1 MAAIGSVQKLNEM
14 EKKLSYFTEE
24 TMKHLILKNSTRDR
38 WLFRSLKA
46 MIACKLTLVYG
57 PYHMM
62 SDLQSLAASGYQ
74 DTYEHAEILAS
85 FLSQLIPSHPT
96 TPSELM
102 ETTDDYSNEAI
113 EKYKEYKRL
122 LELLEGDC
130 FYPKVAEKFCKKV
143 YKARNYYTFK
153 AFANLNYSIY
163 AQALLLYQISEIDYK
178 TFVDQF
184 QEISLFEQK
193 RKPLTLSRLKLY
205 IRTMSKVVDLYFN
218 LLAKT
223 KF

>member
-1 MAAIGSVQKLNEM
+1 MAATASATRNKTM
-14 EKKLSYFTEE
+14 EKKNSYFTEE
-24 TMKHLILKNSTRDR
+24 TMKHLILNHATHDR
-38 WLFRSLKA
+38 WLLRSLKA

-57 PYHMM
+57 PYHSM

-74 DTYEHAEILAS
+74 ESYEDAEILAS
-85 FLSQLIPSHPT
+85 FLTQLVPSSPT

-102 ETTDDYSNEAI
+102 RTSDDYSNKAI
-113 EKYKEYKRL
+113 EKYKEYQHL

-153 AFANLNYSIY
+153 AFANLNYSVY
-163 AQALLLYQISEIDYK
+163 SQVLLMYQISKIDYK

-184 QEISLFEQK
+184 QEISLFSQK
-193 RKPLTLSRLKLY
+193 RTPITLSELKLY
-205 IRTMSKVVDLYFN
+205 IKTMNKVADLYFT
-218 LLAKT
+218 LLGKT
-223 KF
+223 DF

>member
-1 MAAIGSVQKLNEM
+1 M
-14 EKKLSYFTEE
+14 EKKISYFTEE
-24 TMKHLILKNSTRDR
+24 TMKHLILKNATRDR

-62 SDLQSLAASGYQ
+62 SDLQSLAASGFQ

-85 FLSQLIPSHPT
+85 FLTELVPSHPT

-102 ETTDDYSNEAI
+102 ETTDDYINEAI
-113 EKYKEYKRL
+113 EKYKEYKHL

-143 YKARNYYTFK
+143 YKARKYYTFK

-163 AQALLLYQISEIDYK
+163 AQVLLLYQISKIDYK
-178 TFVDQF
+178 TFIDQF
-184 QEISLFEQK
+184 QEYSLFSQK
-193 RKPLTLSRLKLY
+193 RKPLTLSELKLY
-205 IRTMSKVVDLYFN
+205 IKTMSNVVDLYFT
-218 LLAKT
+218 LLGKT
-223 KF
+223 KL

>member
-1 MAAIGSVQKLNEM
+1 M

-24 TMKHLILKNSTRDR
+24 TMKHLILKNATHDR
-38 WLFRSLKA
+38 WLFRSSKA

-57 PYHMM
+57 PYHTM
-62 SDLQSLAASGYQ
+62 SDLQSLSASGYQ
-74 DTYEHAEILAS
+74 ETYEHAEIMAS

-102 ETTDDYSNEAI
+102 QTSDDYSNEAI
-113 EKYKEYKRL
+113 EKYKEYKHL

-163 AQALLLYQISEIDYK
+163 AQALLLYQISKIDYE

-184 QEISLFEQK
+184 QEISLFSQK
-193 RKPLTLSRLKLY
+193 RKPLTLSELKLF
-205 IRTMSKVVDLYFN
+205 IRTMSKVVDLYFT

>member
-1 MAAIGSVQKLNEM
+1 
-14 EKKLSYFTEE
+14 
-24 TMKHLILKNSTRDR
+24 MKHLILKNATRDR

-62 SDLQSLAASGYQ
+62 SDLQSLAASGFQ

-85 FLSQLIPSHPT
+85 FLTELVPSHPT

-102 ETTDDYSNEAI
+102 ETVDDYCNEAI
-113 EKYKEYKRL
+113 EEYKEYKHL

-143 YKARNYYTFK
+143 YKARKYYTFK

-163 AQALLLYQISEIDYK
+163 AQVLLLYQISKIDYK
-178 TFVDQF
+178 TFIDQF
-184 QEISLFEQK
+184 QEYSLFSQK
-193 RKPLTLSRLKLY
+193 RKPLTLSELKLY
-205 IRTMSKVVDLYFN
+205 IKTMSNVVDLYFT
-218 LLAKT
+218 LLGKT
-223 KF
+223 KL

>member
-1 MAAIGSVQKLNEM
+1 M
-14 EKKLSYFTEE
+14 EKKISYFTEE
-24 TMKHLILKNSTRDR
+24 TMKHLILKNATRDR

-62 SDLQSLAASGYQ
+62 SDLQSLAANGFQ

-85 FLSQLIPSHPT
+85 FLTELVPSHPT

-102 ETTDDYSNEAI
+102 ETVDDYCNEAI
-113 EKYKEYKRL
+113 EKYKEYKHL

-130 FYPKVAEKFCKKV
+130 FYPKVAENFCKKV
-143 YKARNYYTFK
+143 YKARKYYTFK

-163 AQALLLYQISEIDYK
+163 AQVLLLYQISKIDYK
-178 TFVDQF
+178 TFIDQF
-184 QEISLFEQK
+184 QEYSLFSQK
-193 RKPLTLSRLKLY
+193 RKPLTLSELKLY
-205 IRTMSKVVDLYFN
+205 IKTMSNVVDLYFT
-218 LLAKT
+218 LLGKT
-223 KF
+223 KL

>member
-1 MAAIGSVQKLNEM
+1 M
-14 EKKLSYFTEE
+14 EKKISYFTEE
-24 TMKHLILKNSTRDR
+24 TMKHLILKNAAHDR

-62 SDLQSLAASGYQ
+62 SDLQSLAASGFQ
-74 DTYEHAEILAS
+74 DTYEHAEILAA
-85 FLSQLIPSHPT
+85 FLTELVPSHPT

-102 ETTDDYSNEAI
+102 ETTDDYINEAI
-113 EKYKEYKRL
+113 EKYKEYKHL

-143 YKARNYYTFK
+143 YKARKYYTFK

-163 AQALLLYQISEIDYK
+163 AQVLLLYQISKIDYK
-178 TFVDQF
+178 TFIDQF
-184 QEISLFEQK
+184 QEYSLFSQK
-193 RKPLTLSRLKLY
+193 RKPLTLSELKLY
-205 IRTMSKVVDLYFN
+205 IKTMSNVVDLYFT
-218 LLAKT
+218 LLGKT
-223 KF
+223 KL

>member
-1 MAAIGSVQKLNEM
+1 M
-14 EKKLSYFTEE
+14 EKKISYFTEE
-24 TMKHLILKNSTRDR
+24 TMKHLILKNATLDR

-62 SDLQSLAASGYQ
+62 SDLQSLAASGFQ

-85 FLSQLIPSHPT
+85 FLTELVPSHPT

-102 ETTDDYSNEAI
+102 ETVDDYCNEAI
-113 EKYKEYKRL
+113 EKYKEYKHL

-143 YKARNYYTFK
+143 YKARKYYTFK

-163 AQALLLYQISEIDYK
+163 AQVLLLYQISKIDYK

-184 QEISLFEQK
+184 QEYSLFSQK
-193 RKPLTLSRLKLY
+193 RKPLTLSELKLY
-205 IRTMSKVVDLYFN
+205 IKTMSNVVDLYFT
-218 LLAKT
+218 LLGKT
-223 KF
+223 KL

>member
-1 MAAIGSVQKLNEM
+1 
-14 EKKLSYFTEE
+14 
-24 TMKHLILKNSTRDR
+24 
-38 WLFRSLKA
+38 
-46 MIACKLTLVYG
+46 
-57 PYHMM
+57 M
-62 SDLQSLAASGYQ
+62 SDLQSLAASGFQ

-85 FLSQLIPSHPT
+85 FLTELLPSHPT

-102 ETTDDYSNEAI
+102 QTSDDYSNEAI
-113 EKYKEYKRL
+113 EKYKEYQHL
-122 LELLEGDC
+122 MELLEGDC

-184 QEISLFEQK
+184 QEISLFSQK
-193 RKPLTLSRLKLY
+193 RMPLTLSKLKLF
-205 IRTMSKVVDLYFN
+205 IKTMNKVADLYFTLLGKTN
-218 LLAKT
+218 L
-223 KF
+223 

>member
-1 MAAIGSVQKLNEM
+1 M
-14 EKKLSYFTEE
+14 EKQTKYFSEQ
-24 TMKHLILKNSTRDR
+24 TMKHLILNHAIQDR
-38 WLFRSLKA
+38 WLLRSLKA

-62 SDLQSLAASGYQ
+62 SDLQSLAASGFQ

-85 FLSQLIPSHPT
+85 FLTELVPSHST

-102 ETTDDYSNEAI
+102 ETVDDYCNEAI
-113 EKYKEYKRL
+113 EKYKEYKHL

-143 YKARNYYTFK
+143 YKARKYYTFK

-163 AQALLLYQISEIDYK
+163 AQVLLLYQISKIDYK
-178 TFVDQF
+178 TFIDQF
-184 QEISLFEQK
+184 QEYSLFSQK
-193 RKPLTLSRLKLY
+193 RKPLTLSELKLY
-205 IRTMSKVVDLYFN
+205 IKTMSNVVDLYFT
-218 LLAKT
+218 LLGKT
-223 KF
+223 KL

>member
-24 TMKHLILKNSTRDR
+24 TMKHLILKNSTRVR

-163 AQALLLYQISEIDYK
+163 AQALLLYQISKIDYK

-184 QEISLFEQK
+184 QEINLFEQK

-223 KF
+223 KL

>member
-1 MAAIGSVQKLNEM
+1 M
-14 EKKLSYFTEE
+14 EKKISYFTEE
-24 TMKHLILKNSTRDR
+24 TMKHLILKNATRDR

-62 SDLQSLAASGYQ
+62 SDLQSLAASGFQ

-85 FLSQLIPSHPT
+85 FLTELVPSHST

-102 ETTDDYSNEAI
+102 ETVDDYCNEAI
-113 EKYKEYKRL
+113 EKYKEYKHL

-143 YKARNYYTFK
+143 YKARKYYTFK

-163 AQALLLYQISEIDYK
+163 AQVLLLYQISKIDYK
-178 TFVDQF
+178 TFIDQF
-184 QEISLFEQK
+184 QEYSLFSQK
-193 RKPLTLSRLKLY
+193 RKPLTLSELKLY
-205 IRTMSKVVDLYFN
+205 IKTMSNVVDLYFT
-218 LLAKT
+218 LLGKT
-223 KF
+223 KL

>member
-1 MAAIGSVQKLNEM
+1 
-14 EKKLSYFTEE
+14 
-24 TMKHLILKNSTRDR
+24 MKHLILKNATRDR
-38 WLFRSLKA
+38 WLFRSVKA

-62 SDLQSLAASGYQ
+62 SDLQSLAASGFQ

-85 FLSQLIPSHPT
+85 FLTELVPSHPT

-102 ETTDDYSNEAI
+102 ETTDDYINEAI
-113 EKYKEYKRL
+113 EKYKESKHL

-143 YKARNYYTFK
+143 YKARKYYTFK

-163 AQALLLYQISEIDYK
+163 AQVLLLYQISKIDYK
-178 TFVDQF
+178 TFIDQF
-184 QEISLFEQK
+184 QEYSLFSQK
-193 RKPLTLSRLKLY
+193 RKPLTLSELKLY
-205 IRTMSKVVDLYFN
+205 IKTMSNVVDLYFTLLGKTN
-218 LLAKT
+218 L
-223 KF
+223 

>member
-1 MAAIGSVQKLNEM
+1 MAATGSVQKLNEM

-38 WLFRSLKA
+38 WLFRSLKV

-163 AQALLLYQISEIDYK
+163 AQALLLYQISKIDYK

-184 QEISLFEQK
+184 QEINLFEQK
-193 RKPLTLSRLKLY
+193 RKPLPLSRLKLY

-223 KF
+223 KL

>member
-1 MAAIGSVQKLNEM
+1 MAATGSVQKLNEM

-122 LELLEGDC
+122 LKLLEGDC

-163 AQALLLYQISEIDYK
+163 AQALLLYQISKIDYK

-184 QEISLFEQK
+184 QEINLFEQK

-223 KF
+223 KI

>member
-1 MAAIGSVQKLNEM
+1 
-14 EKKLSYFTEE
+14 
-24 TMKHLILKNSTRDR
+24 MKHLILKNATRDR

-62 SDLQSLAASGYQ
+62 SDLQSLASSGFQ

-85 FLSQLIPSHPT
+85 FLTELVPSHPT

-102 ETTDDYSNEAI
+102 ETVDDYCNEAI
-113 EKYKEYKRL
+113 EKYKEYKHL

-143 YKARNYYTFK
+143 YKARKYYTFK

-163 AQALLLYQISEIDYK
+163 AQVLLLYQISKIDYK
-178 TFVDQF
+178 TFIDQF
-184 QEISLFEQK
+184 QEYSLFSQK
-193 RKPLTLSRLKLY
+193 RKPLTLSEL
-205 IRTMSKVVDLYFN
+205 IFHPTGQN
-218 LLAKT
+218 
-223 KF
+223 

>member
-1 MAAIGSVQKLNEM
+1 M
-14 EKKLSYFTEE
+14 EKKTSYFTEE
-24 TMKHLILKNSTRDR
+24 TMKHLILKHATRDR

-57 PYHMM
+57 PYHTM
-62 SDLQSLAASGYQ
+62 SDLQSLAASGFQ

-85 FLSQLIPSHPT
+85 FLTELLPSHPT

-102 ETTDDYSNEAI
+102 QTSDDYSNEAI
-113 EKYKEYKRL
+113 EKYKEYQHL
-122 LELLEGDC
+122 MELLEGDC

-184 QEISLFEQK
+184 QEISLFSQK
-193 RKPLTLSRLKLY
+193 RMPLTLSKLKLF
-205 IRTMSKVVDLYFN
+205 IKTMNKVADLYFTLLGKTN
-218 LLAKT
+218 L
-223 KF
+223 

>member
-1 MAAIGSVQKLNEM
+1 MAATGSVQKLNEM

-24 TMKHLILKNSTRDR
+24 TMKHLILKNSTRNR

-62 SDLQSLAASGYQ
+62 SDLHSLAASGYQ

-163 AQALLLYQISEIDYK
+163 AQALLLYQISKIDYK

-184 QEISLFEQK
+184 QEINLFEQK

-223 KF
+223 KL